1 MSNNLKNIKKIFRY
15 NSFFIIFIFLFLIFI
30 DYAFALEINY
40 PRLPFSDIDPPQV
53 FTQTAPKEQHLS
65 LYIKYFFYLTVWIVG
80 LMALGSLIIAGIR
93 YLISFGKPESIIA
106 AKEHIFSVFLGL
118 LIILSTVLIFNVI
131 NPQILILELK
141 KLVEPIKV
149 KKSLIAGEPPK
160 PYYRTLANTE
170 IPFGRIIEI
179 IFETKDNMEYSE
191 FQERKPRMDRIKE
204 NASTT
209 LKIVQRMDEQN
220 KNLKEAAH
228 RCTCGKPNDSRPL
241 CCDPKPGY
249 AATLYGNGCESKES
263 CTSDSC
269 STVRGTMEDL
279 EDKNLKDIDKLKEEQ
294 NKTEQE
300 MNSLREWL
308 KRLELAEEK
317 ILSCNREDKKEK
329 DAVNVRVYGSQ
340 SGLVSYKEFL
350 GRKNEFIN
358 KGWLYEIIKIW
369 DDIKIDYD
377 VPLIRNGLY
386 QGQTWAKSRL
396 EKGRK
401 TNWDTFYCFTS
412 GSIYGEKPLQF
423 ASDSERELSLEAY
436 NENVQREDP
445 KSTLERRVE
454 EYKVTCKKEASVG
467 EVIDRSKRITIFMLQ
482 RMDRMLDLGKQM
494 IEATE
499 NMHNLIS
506 QCSSRRCDSVCEGEC
521 GKVCIKTCVASLRY
535 PEGPCPLK
543 DIDEHYEKIISEIR
557 KNMDETIQGKN
568 EEERTGSV
576 ANPAQSGGEE
586 TGSENRTEIGMI
598 PLIDKVVAKLLE
610 DLKLHVRDEM
620 YSCFT
625 ASESEEAFLTGQ
637 GEERETALRL
647 TNCTKAINAM
657 GPERLIENCCYDQ
670 EEFNECLGSCYLE
683 EGQEKY
689 KKCLNKCLNE
699 KSKELDNQG
708 EKIKSRVILTC
719 QHELNFYCCSY

>member
-1 MSNNLKNIKKIFRY
+1 
-15 NSFFIIFIFLFLIFI
+15 
-30 DYAFALEINY
+30 
-40 PRLPFSDIDPPQV
+40 
-53 FTQTAPKEQHLS
+53 
-65 LYIKYFFYLTVWIVG
+65 
-80 LMALGSLIIAGIR
+80 
-93 YLISFGKPESIIA
+93 
-106 AKEHIFSVFLGL
+106 
-118 LIILSTVLIFNVI
+118 
-131 NPQILILELK
+131 
-141 KLVEPIKV
+141 
-149 KKSLIAGEPPK
+149 
-160 PYYRTLANTE
+160 
-170 IPFGRIIEI
+170 
-179 IFETKDNMEYSE
+179 
-191 FQERKPRMDRIKE
+191 MDRIKE
-204 NASTT
+204 NALTT
-209 LKIVQRMDEQN
+209 LEIVQRMDEQN

-228 RCTCGKPNDSRPL
+228 RCTCGEPNDSRPL
-241 CCDPKPGY
+241 CCDSNPGY
-249 AATLYGNGCESKES
+249 AANIYGNGCESKDS

-269 STVRGTMEDL
+269 STVRGTIEDL

-317 ILSCNREDKKEK
+317 MLSCNREDKKEK
-329 DAVNVRVYGSQ
+329 EAANARAYGSQ
-340 SGLVSYKEFL
+340 SGLVTYKEFL
-350 GRKNEFIN
+350 GKKNEFIKN
-358 KGWLYEIIKIW
+358 GWLYEIIKIW

-377 VPLIRNGLY
+377 VPLIRNELY
-386 QGQTWAKSRL
+386 QGQTWVRPGRPGMLPGRVQSGVG
-396 EKGRK
+396 KGRK
-401 TNWDTFYCFTS
+401 TNWDTLYCFTS
-412 GSIYGEKPLQF
+412 GSIYGEKPLQL
-423 ASDSERELSLEAY
+423 ASDSERESGLEAY

-445 KSTLERRVE
+445 KSTLERRVQ

-467 EVIDRSKRITIFMLQ
+467 EIIDRSKRITIFMLQ

-499 NMHNLIS
+499 KMHNLIS
-506 QCSSRRCDSVCEGEC
+506 QCSSRRCDSVCLGEC
-521 GKVCIKTCVASLRY
+521 GECMKVCVVSLRRY

-568 EEERTGSV
+568 EEERTSSA
-576 ANPAQSGGEE
+576 ANPAQSGEEE
-586 TGSENRTEIGMI
+586 TRSENRTEIGMI

-637 GEERETALRL
+637 GEERETALKL
-647 TNCTKAINAM
+647 NNCTKSINAM

-699 KSKELDNQG
+699 KSKELAKRG